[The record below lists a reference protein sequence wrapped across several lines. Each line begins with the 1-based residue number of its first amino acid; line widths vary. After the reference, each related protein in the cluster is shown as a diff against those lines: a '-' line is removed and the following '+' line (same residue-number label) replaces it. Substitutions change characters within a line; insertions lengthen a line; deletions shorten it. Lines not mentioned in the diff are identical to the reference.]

1 MALLTEEDVRRMS
14 NQGTRGPVV
23 VNRDQMLTPGA
34 RDYLREHRVEVVY
47 PQGEA
52 AGEGAPSAPAKYR
65 TLFGAALN
73 EKPEHMTHLKGNVL
87 VFKDHPRIAFR
98 GWIDALEAEILL
110 TQQAAAGRAMG
121 PWPGSWRRFWALSGA
136 ISASTCWTSRW
147 GPSSCAAIR
156 RSSSGS
162 TPTIRRSTSASPTFW
177 PAIPTAPP
185 CWRSTSCALWCGRPS
200 WPPTPAFRDADG
212 NVTRGDMILGLNRL
226 SSLMWIFMI
235 KLKAGR
241 YERK

>member
-110 TQQAAAGRAMG
+110 TQQAAAGEGYGA
-121 PWPGSWRRFWALSGA
+121 WPGSWRRFWALSGA
-136 ISASTCWTSRW
+136 ISASTYWTSRW
-147 GPSSCAAIR
+147 GHRAVRLYA
-156 RSSSGS
+156 G
-162 TPTIRRSTSASPTFW
+162 
-177 PAIPTAPP
+177 TAPGVLP
-185 CWRSTSCALWCGRPS
+185 LSGEALRPAPLS
-200 WPPTPAFRDADG
+200 GLLYRRTRPAGGQQAAHCVRQTELAAYAAFRDADG

>member
-1 MALLTEEDVRRMS
+1 
-14 NQGTRGPVV
+14 
-23 VNRDQMLTPGA
+23 
-34 RDYLREHRVEVVY
+34 
-47 PQGEA
+47 
-52 AGEGAPSAPAKYR
+52 
-65 TLFGAALN
+65 
-73 EKPEHMTHLKGNVL
+73 
-87 VFKDHPRIAFR
+87 
-98 GWIDALEAEILL
+98 
-110 TQQAAAGRAMG
+110 MG
-121 PWPGSWRRFWALSGA
+121 PWPGSWRRFWALVRRYIRFDVLDEPVGA
-136 ISASTCWTSRW
+136 IELC
-147 GPSSCAAIR
+147 GY
-156 RSSSGS
+156 
-162 TPTIRRSTSASPTFW
+162 TPEQLREYSHYPESTSASPTFW